1 VRFPTVD
8 ASPGLEFTK
17 SAVEAVKKTARLDRQ
32 PVAVLIAV
40 SIHFRFYDPLLCRA
54 LEHLY
59 YCFQHRISFFHGT
72 RMRSGTVTIQRNIR
86 ILNKKPAQ
94 EKP

>member
-40 SIHFRFYDPLLCRA
+40 SIHFRFYNPLLYRA
-54 LEHLY
+54 LEHL
-59 YCFQHRISFFHGT
+59 S
-72 RMRSGTVTIQRNIR
+72 TIASNIVF
-86 ILNKKPAQ
+86 PSSTA
-94 EKP
+94 PG